1 MRSNA
6 AKSMLYSAIAGGY
19 DRTYAEPTHR
29 RVYDRLAFEHVAAL
43 DLPERATI
51 VDVGCGTGRWV
62 PHFLERG
69 HAVIGIERAP
79 GMIAALRERTL
90 GAGFRLIE
98 GAMEQAEI
106 APDSADLV
114 LGMGSVQYSS
124 DPTAMLARFAT
135 WVRPGGHVCLYVDS
149 LVALVVELIRTGRVE
164 EAMRSLST
172 RRGLFEQ
179 AGHSASLRLYDRDS
193 LESDFTAAGLVEVRS
208 HGLAVGATALGR
220 AGLTAAMQ
228 ADEEQTMAGER
239 VLSDDRSMTDCGLH
253 ILTIG
258 RKPGA

>member
-1 MRSNA
+1 MSSVA
-6 AKSMLYSAIAGGY
+6 EKSVLYSAIAGGY
-19 DRTYAEPTHR
+19 DRTYAEPSHR
-29 RVYDRLAFEHVAAL
+29 RVYDRLALEHVAAL
-43 DLPERATI
+43 ALPERATI

-69 HAVIGIERAP
+69 HVVIGIEQAP
-79 GMIAALRERTL
+79 GMIAALRGREL
-90 GAGFRLIE
+90 GPDFTLIE

-106 APDSADLV
+106 GPGGADLV
-114 LGMGSVQYSS
+114 LGMGSVQYSG
-124 DPTAMLARFAT
+124 DPAAMLARFAT

-149 LVALVVELIRTGRVE
+149 LVALVVELIRTGRSD
-164 EAMRSLST
+164 EAMRCVTT

-179 AGHSASLRLYDRDS
+179 AGHSASLHLYDRDT
-193 LESDFTAAGLVEVRS
+193 LESDFIAAGLVQVRS

-228 ADEEQTMAGER
+228 ADEERTMAGER
-239 VLSDDRSMTDCGLH
+239 VLSNDRSMTDCGLH

-258 RKPGA
+258 RKPGP